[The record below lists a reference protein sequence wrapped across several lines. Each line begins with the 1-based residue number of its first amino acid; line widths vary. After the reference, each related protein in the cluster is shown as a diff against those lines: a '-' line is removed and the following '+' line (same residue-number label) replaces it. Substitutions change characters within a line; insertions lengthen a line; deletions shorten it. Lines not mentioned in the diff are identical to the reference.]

1 MDEAIRAF
9 LEQVHSASM
18 VTLRR
23 DGSAHAVR
31 VGVALVDGKLW
42 SSGTQ
47 TRLRTRHL
55 RRDPRSTLFAFDSEW
70 RWLSL
75 ECTVTILDGP
85 DAPEINLRLFEIRVL
100 EGDGRRAAPDL
111 RVQHRPLVRDVRRLA
126 ISLRMAR
133 QGAVMYEQIIYE
145 KSDGIATITLN
156 RPERM
161 NAFTPIMLDE
171 WLAALT
177 DAHTD
182 DEVRAVILTGT
193 GRGFCTGAD
202 VSGEGL
208 SGLVDRGRTHVQNR
222 NFLRDSV
229 QRIPRLVSIMEKPY
243 IAAVNGAAVGAGMD
257 MASMGD
263 IRFAADTARFG
274 MTYVRMGLVP
284 GDGGCYFLP
293 RIVGMSRALDL
304 IWTGRLIDAQEA
316 RAMGYVSAVVPAD
329 ELIAYTREYAMRLVK
344 GPAVAIQQA
353 KRLAYRSQELSLDAA
368 LDLAQQAMFIAQS
381 TEDSREGPRAFVEK
395 REPEFKGR

>member
-1 MDEAIRAF
+1 M
-9 LEQVHSASM
+9 
-18 VTLRR
+18 T
-23 DGSAHAVR
+23 
-31 VGVALVDGKLW
+31 
-42 SSGTQ
+42 
-47 TRLRTRHL
+47 
-55 RRDPRSTLFAFDSEW
+55 
-70 RWLSL
+70 
-75 ECTVTILDGP
+75 
-85 DAPEINLRLFEIRVL
+85 
-100 EGDGRRAAPDL
+100 
-111 RVQHRPLVRDVRRLA
+111 
-126 ISLRMAR
+126 
-133 QGAVMYEQIIYE
+133 YEQITYE
-145 KSDGIATITLN
+145 MSDGIATITLS

-161 NAFTPIMLDE
+161 NAFTPLMLDE

-182 DEVRAVILTGT
+182 DEVRVVILTGT

-202 VSGEGL
+202 ISRGGEGL
-208 SGLVDRGRTHVQNR
+208 SLVDRSRSHVENR

-257 MASMGD
+257 MASMCD
-263 IRFAADTARFG
+263 MRFAADTARFG
-274 MTYVRMGLVP
+274 MTYVRMGLIP

-304 IWTGRLIDAQEA
+304 IWSGRLFDAQEA
-316 RAMGYVSAVVPAD
+316 LEMGYVSAVVPAD
-329 ELIAYTREYAMRLVK
+329 GLMSHTREYAMRLVK